1 MTYNWISFNLQDAL
15 AGTLVGFMQT
25 DAYDLSKTG
34 NLTIDGVW
42 SAPPYKVVIEGVT
55 LRIDKDGKVVYSTP
69 TSAYVGQTLQMVTT
83 VMGSEASVGSS
94 VTRSAGSSGEGHTA
108 TAVLSTMEPRDHFAM
123 NVLNAMLHHMEIP
136 EAKDDATMLMF
147 SRAAYKWAQAMMIA
161 AADSREGTSSTPGTQ
176 TSVNANDLQ
185 SNTEKVLYN
194 INDSL
199 KSIKTQLDTSLG
211 DINDSVEAVWEVTE
225 AEDSI
230 TIMAT
235 IFKTKF
241 LRMEFSSDMA
251 YSDVSVFFNLAVKE
265 GGTATTRKVGFV
277 IPRGTVTVIES
288 LDTDVTEITAIT
300 SAVVRGQ
307 GHNDPNTYVIST
319 TP

>member
-1 MTYNWISFNLQDAL
+1 MTYNWKTFSLQDAI
-15 AGTLVGFMQT
+15 AGAVVGFQQT
-25 DAYDLSKTG
+25 ESYDLSMTGKLIKDTKT
-34 NLTIDGVW
+34 I
-42 SAPPYKVVIEGVT
+42 PYYKAIIAGITFIVDES
-55 LRIDKDGKVVYSTP
+55 GKVISSTP
-69 TSAYVGQTLQMVTT
+69 TTEYTDEYLKIVVAT
-83 VMGSEASVGSS
+83 MGSDAAVGTT

-211 DINDSVEAVWEVTE
+211 DINDSVEAVCEVKE
-225 AEDSI
+225 IEGNI
-230 TIMAT
+230 TIKAS
-235 IFKTKF
+235 IYKTKF
-241 LRMEFSSDMA
+241 LRMEFNSDMA

-265 GGTATTRKVGFV
+265 GDTATTRKVGFV
-277 IPRGTVTVIES
+277 IPRGTVTVVES

-319 TP
+319 AP